1 MGDELR
7 ATRELEGIKEEMR
20 ALAETL
26 DSMDVDLDSQ
36 VVADLL
42 EDLVDGKTASY
53 VVERYG
59 IHEESGV

>member
-20 ALAETL
+20 ALAEVL

-42 EDLVDGKTASY
+42 EDLADGKTSAY
-53 VVERYG
+53 IVQRYG